1 MKVRLRYATRESC
14 SYVPWDHAEI
24 VRRFTA
30 FCQRS
35 ALQTLS
41 LRLVIRTCGQLR
53 RNDIRN
59 LFWWFRLAGVL
70 VAIKHFNAEVLWSIA
85 QVHSSSGYHATRL
98 LARHRRRYG
107 HLRSHRSRGYPSDYR
122 HTVCGCPGTGATPTH
137 TSQRRCDTDSHLAAS
152 VRLSVSRRSSSGTE
166 VLVSGCIL
174 HYCQRSLLNVGITAP
189 FSLVRLFPGAKLCT

>member
-1 MKVRLRYATRESC
+1 MKVRLRHATRGSC

-30 FCQRS
+30 FCPRL

-41 LRLVIRTCGQLR
+41 LRLVIRTCGQLC

-59 LFWWFRLAGVL
+59 VLESFRLAGVL

-85 QVHSSSGYHATRL
+85 QAHSSSVYHATRL

-122 HTVCGCPGTGATPTH
+122 HTVCGCPRTGATPSAH
-137 TSQRRCDTDSHLAAS
+137 TSRS
-152 VRLSVSRRSSSGTE
+152 VGATQCSPTELIWDGGAGESMYTQSLPAFITNSRN
-166 VLVSGCIL
+166 LQ
-174 HYCQRSLLNVGITAP
+174 HRSLW
-189 FSLVRLFPGAKLCT
+189 